1 MEVKRRTDYAIRMM
15 VRLAMQDEGPM
26 SVTKLAEADDVPYQF
41 ARAIQRDLSEA
52 GLIKMKRGVHG
63 GAVLS
68 RPANEIS
75 FYDIFLA
82 TQGEPH
88 SALCARDTSWC
99 HRQPNCGVHPTW
111 IEFEEITKEFLKSKK
126 LSDFIS

>member
-82 TQGEPH
+82 TKESHTPLSVH
-88 SALCARDTSWC
+88 VTRA
-99 HRQPNCGVHPTW
+99 GVTASQ
-111 IEFEEITKEFLKSKK
+111 IAVYTQLGLSLRKSRKSFSSQK
-126 LSDFIS
+126 N